1 MEPDFWRQRWSEGR
15 IGFHRAEVLPSLPRY
30 WPALA
35 LPAGSS
41 VFVPLCGKS
50 RDMAWLAAQG
60 HQVIGIELVGAALHA
75 FFADEGLTPDSVTI
89 GSGDGSLIRHRAGPY
104 TLYEGDLFDLDASM
118 LGNVAAI
125 YDRAALIALPADLR
139 RRYAAH
145 LDRIAAQAE
154 QLLVCLE
161 YANGE
166 HQGPPFSV
174 DAGEVAALYGSTRVQ
189 ALARQTL
196 PAGDG
201 PAGVSVLT
209 EAVYRVRPSATG
221 QESGR

>member
-15 IGFHRAEVLPSLPRY
+15 IGFHRADVLPSLQRH

-35 LPAGSS
+35 LPEGSS

-60 HQVIGIELVGAALHA
+60 HQVVGIELVGDALHA
-75 FFADEGLTPDSVTI
+75 FFADEGLSPESVTI
-89 GSGDGSLIRHRAGPY
+89 GSGNGSLIRHRAGPY
-104 TLYEGDLFDLDASM
+104 TLYEGDLFDLDAET
-118 LGNVAAI
+118 LAGVAAI
-125 YDRAALIALPADLR
+125 YDRAALIALPPDLR

-145 LDRIAAQAE
+145 LDRIAPTAS

-161 YANGE
+161 YADGE
-166 HQGPPFSV
+166 HEGPPFRV
-174 DAGEVAALYGSTRVQ
+174 DADEVTALYGAGRVE
-189 ALARQTL
+189 ALSRQTL
-196 PAGDG
+196 PKDDG

-209 EAVYRVRPSATG
+209 EAVYRIAPPA
-221 QESGR
+221 